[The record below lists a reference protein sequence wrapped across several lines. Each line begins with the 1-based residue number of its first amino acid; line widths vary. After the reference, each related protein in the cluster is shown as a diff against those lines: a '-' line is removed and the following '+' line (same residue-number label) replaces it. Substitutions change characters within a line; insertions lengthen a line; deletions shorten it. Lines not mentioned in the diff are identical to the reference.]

1 MVMVI
6 YYAFQM
12 SVQFNKIML
21 RMKIAMIHGVPKVLV
36 EKFGLI
42 ALSEEMQLNRV
53 SLRSLC

>member
-12 SVQFNKIML
+12 SVQFNKIMS
-21 RMKIAMIHGVPKVLV
+21 RIKIAMIHGVPKVLV

-42 ALSEEMQLNRV
+42 ALSKEMQLNRV

>member
-6 YYAFQM
+6 IYAFQK

-36 EKFGLI
+36 EKFGLF
-42 ALSEEMQLNRV
+42 ALSKEMQINRV